1 MPFREFH
8 SIFAANIF
16 KYISYYYEALFEDSR
31 CGKYVCLCL
40 LLEFYKNAG
49 DYAVFNLA
57 ECGSVG

>member
-31 CGKYVCLCL
+31 CGKYVCLRL
-40 LLEFYKNAG
+40 LLEFYKYHGAG
-49 DYAVFNLA
+49 EVFSLA